1 MSASLPHA
9 SQDGRA
15 AAAERVRHPWSRS
28 LRKVLRDRRAMF
40 GVTIVAVTILMAL
53 FAPLLAPYDPN
64 RPDFMAA
71 LQGPTADHF
80 FGTDELGRDV
90 FTRILYGARVS
101 LMVGIVAVFG
111 SLAAG
116 GLIGI
121 IGGYLGGF
129 WDTLLMRLMDVLFAF
144 PSILLAL
151 AITAV
156 LGPSLTN
163 AMIAIGIVYVPVFAR
178 LARGQVLTVRELA
191 FVEASVALGAR
202 RITIMLRHIAPN
214 IIGPLIIQGSLLFA
228 AAIITE
234 SYLSF
239 LGLGIQP
246 PTPSWGNMLR
256 NAMSFLGM
264 APWMAA
270 FPGIAIFFVV
280 LGFNLLGDGL
290 RDLFD
295 PRNG

>member
-1 MSASLPHA
+1 MQLPQA
-9 SQDGRA
+9 RSRA
-15 AAAERVRHPWSRS
+15 PRTPWQRS
-28 LRKVLRDRRAMF
+28 LRRVLRDPRALFGF
-40 GVTIVAVTILMAL
+40 GVVAVTSLMAV
-53 FAPLLAPYDPN
+53 LAPVLSPFEPN
-64 RPDFMAA
+64 RPDFLAA
-71 LQGPTADHF
+71 LTGPSATHP
-80 FGTDELGRDV
+80 FGTDELGRDIL
-90 FTRILYGARVS
+90 TRILYGARVS
-101 LMVGIVAVFG
+101 LTVGIVSVFG
-111 SLAAG
+111 SLVVG
-116 GLIGI
+116 GLVGLVA
-121 IGGYLGGF
+121 GYLGGT
-129 WDTLLMRLMDVLFAF
+129 WDGLLMRAMDVIFAF

-151 AITAV
+151 AVTAI

-163 AMIAIGIVYVPVFAR
+163 AMIAIAIVYVPVFAR

-202 RITIMLRHIAPN
+202 RLTIMLRHIAPN
-214 IIGPLIIQGSLLFA
+214 IVGPLIIQGSLLFA
-228 AAIITE
+228 SAIITE

-256 NAMSFLGM
+256 NAISFLDM

-270 FPGIAIFFVV
+270 FPGIAIFLVV

-295 PRNG
+295 PRHT